1 MTLMNILANIMCL
14 RRQTNIDKYLYEIID
29 DYKHSESDE
38 EKSDI
43 FKSFCSSIWSS
54 ENKRRVYTK
63 KIRFSVRKDL
73 LHTDIGQVF
82 DIWSEV
88 EYTGYK
94 AMTKE
99 SDWCSLIRQ
108 KVNNLYTR
116 YFDKDV
122 ILKKDYINLLNTPK
136 RLYYQWIDGVEMDA
150 DELTTIID
158 DAIDDAQKLKV
169 TYQKQKMELSWSEY
183 KKVIEG
189 FFQRCFDNCKL
200 IEDYEKDSNYCGIYD
215 FMNEDNF
222 YIKYSNGILICVK
235 RVSFSNLP
243 ISSTWGNLYEYN
255 GSVSLG
261 NWPYTFAFTPATSV
275 TIQSQSG
282 LLLEGHQN
290 FSSSSAGTVWMS
302 RPTTSTGVSGYI
314 SVIGIGK
321 WKTDTTGGTIH
332 EPEK

>member
-1 MTLMNILANIMCL
+1 MNILANFMSL

-29 DYKHSESDE
+29 DYKHSDLDE

-63 KIRFSVRKDL
+63 AIRFSVRKDL
-73 LHTDIGQVF
+73 LQTDVGQVF
-82 DIWSEV
+82 DVWSEV

-99 SDWCSLIRQ
+99 TDWCSLIRQ

-122 ILKKDYINLLNTPK
+122 ILKKDYMSLLNTPK

-200 IEDYEKDSNYCGIYD
+200 IEDYEKHSKYCGIYD

-222 YIKYSNGILICVK
+222 YIKYFCKSLESYMKNYNKEYYGLKRGRDKKYKRCKKCGKMIEVK
-235 RVSFSNLP
+235 
-243 ISSTWGNLYEYN
+243 GNKKKYCDKCAYIVKLKQNNEYYHN
-255 GSVSLG
+255 
-261 NWPYTFAFTPATSV
+261 
-275 TIQSQSG
+275 
-282 LLLEGHQN
+282 
-290 FSSSSAGTVWMS
+290 
-302 RPTTSTGVSGYI
+302 
-314 SVIGIGK
+314 K
-321 WKTDTTGGTIH
+321 K
-332 EPEK
+332 

>member
-1 MTLMNILANIMCL
+1 MNILENIMSL
-14 RRQTNIDKYLYEIID
+14 RRLMSIDKYLYEIID
-29 DYKHSESDE
+29 DYKHSDSDK

-63 KIRFSVRKDL
+63 TIRFSVRKDL
-73 LHTDIGQVF
+73 LQTDVGQVF
-82 DIWSEV
+82 DVWSEV

-99 SDWCSLIRQ
+99 TDWCSLIRQ

-122 ILKKDYINLLNTPK
+122 ILKKDYMNLLNTPK
-136 RLYYQWIDGVEMDA
+136 RLYYQWIDGIEMDA

-158 DAIDDAQKLKV
+158 DTIDDAQKLKV

-189 FFQRCFDNCKL
+189 FFRRCFDNCKL
-200 IEDYEKDSNYCGIYD
+200 IDEYEKDSKYCGIYD

-222 YIKYSNGILICVK
+222 YIKYFCN
-235 RVSFSNLP
+235 R
-243 ISSTWGNLYEYN
+243 
-255 GSVSLG
+255 
-261 NWPYTFAFTPATSV
+261 
-275 TIQSQSG
+275 
-282 LLLEGHQN
+282 LEGNMKDYQKHYYGLKY
-290 FSSSSAGTVWMS
+290 SSRKGYKRCKCCGKMIEN
-302 RPTTSTGVSGYI
+302 TGNKKIYC
-314 SVIGIGK
+314 
-321 WKTDTTGGTIH
+321 D
-332 EPEK
+332 ECAEKNRKQSNKLSDKRYRNKIRENRKS

>member
-1 MTLMNILANIMCL
+1 MNILANIMSL

-29 DYKHSESDE
+29 DYKHSDSDE
-38 EKSDI
+38 EKNDI

-63 KIRFSVRKDL
+63 TIRFSVRKDL
-73 LHTDIGQVF
+73 LQTDIGQVF
-82 DIWSEV
+82 DVWSEV

-99 SDWCSLIRQ
+99 TDWCSLIRQ

-116 YFDKDV
+116 YFDKEV
-122 ILKKDYINLLNTPK
+122 ILKKDYMSLLNTPK
-136 RLYYQWIDGVEMDA
+136 RLYYQWIDGTEMDA

-158 DAIDDAQKLKV
+158 DAIDSAQKLKV

-200 IEDYEKDSNYCGIYD
+200 IEDYEKDSKYCGIYD

-222 YIKYSNGILICVK
+222 YIKYFCKYIGNEIKHWEKQYYGLKRGRNIKYKRCQRCGCLIEIK
-235 RVSFSNLP
+235 NKNDY
-243 ISSTWGNLYEYN
+243 STRYCIICKKEIRKERNHKY
-255 GSVSLG
+255 
-261 NWPYTFAFTPATSV
+261 
-275 TIQSQSG
+275 
-282 LLLEGHQN
+282 
-290 FSSSSAGTVWMS
+290 
-302 RPTTSTGVSGYI
+302 YI
-314 SVIGIGK
+314 
-321 WKTDTTGGTIH
+321 KTK
-332 EPEK
+332 PKS

>member
-1 MTLMNILANIMCL
+1 MS
-14 RRQTNIDKYLYEIID
+14 IDKYLYEIID
-29 DYKHSESDE
+29 DYKHSDSDK

-63 KIRFSVRKDL
+63 TIRFSVRKDL
-73 LHTDIGQVF
+73 LQTDVGQVF
-82 DIWSEV
+82 DVWSEV

-99 SDWCSLIRQ
+99 TDWCSLIRQ

-116 YFDKDV
+116 YFDEEV
-122 ILKKDYINLLNTPK
+122 ILKKDYMNLLNTPK
-136 RLYYQWIDGVEMDA
+136 QLYYQWIDGIEMDA

-183 KKVIEG
+183 KKIIEG

-200 IEDYEKDSNYCGIYD
+200 IEDYEKDSKYCGIYD

-222 YIKYSNGILICVK
+222 YIKYFCKSLESYMQNYQKQYYGLYIKGSKDKKYKIK
-235 RVSFSNLP
+235 RCQSCGKMIEIKNKKDFSTKYCNECAYKIKLKQV
-243 ISSTWGNLYEYN
+243 NECKKRKK
-255 GSVSLG
+255 
-261 NWPYTFAFTPATSV
+261 
-275 TIQSQSG
+275 
-282 LLLEGHQN
+282 E
-290 FSSSSAGTVWMS
+290 
-302 RPTTSTGVSGYI
+302 
-314 SVIGIGK
+314 
-321 WKTDTTGGTIH
+321 
-332 EPEK
+332 

>member
-29 DYKHSESDE
+29 DYKHSDSDE
-38 EKSDI
+38 EKDDI

-63 KIRFSVRKDL
+63 TIRFSVRKDL
-73 LHTDIGQVF
+73 LQTDVGQVF
-82 DIWSEV
+82 DVWSEV

-99 SDWCSLIRQ
+99 TDWCSLIRQ

-122 ILKKDYINLLNTPK
+122 ILKKDYMNLLNTPK
-136 RLYYQWIDGVEMDA
+136 RLYYQWIDGIEMDA

-200 IEDYEKDSNYCGIYD
+200 IEDYEKDSKYCGIYD
-215 FMNEDNF
+215 FINEDNF
-222 YIKYSNGILICVK
+222 YIKYFCKSLESYIQNYQKQYYGLYIKGSKDKKYKIK
-235 RVSFSNLP
+235 RCQSCGKMIEKSHNRKIYCDDCRENMRL
-243 ISSTWGNLYEYN
+243 NRYKKYN
-255 GSVSLG
+255 KKRH
-261 NWPYTFAFTPATSV
+261 N
-275 TIQSQSG
+275 
-282 LLLEGHQN
+282 HN
-290 FSSSSAGTVWMS
+290 
-302 RPTTSTGVSGYI
+302 
-314 SVIGIGK
+314 
-321 WKTDTTGGTIH
+321 
-332 EPEK
+332 

>member
-1 MTLMNILANIMCL
+1 MTLMNILENIMSL
-14 RRQTNIDKYLYEIID
+14 RRLMSIDKYLYEIID
-29 DYKHSESDE
+29 DYKHSDSDK

-63 KIRFSVRKDL
+63 TIRFSVRKDL
-73 LHTDIGQVF
+73 LQTDVGQVF

-99 SDWCSLIRQ
+99 TDWCSLIRQ

-116 YFDKDV
+116 YFDEEV
-122 ILKKDYINLLNTPK
+122 ILKKDYMNLLNTPK
-136 RLYYQWIDGVEMDA
+136 QLYYQWIDGIEMDA

-183 KKVIEG
+183 KKIIEG

-200 IEDYEKDSNYCGIYD
+200 IEDYEKDSKYCGIYD

-222 YIKYSNGILICVK
+222 YIKYFCKSLESYMQNYQKQYYGLYIKGSKDKKNKIK
-235 RVSFSNLP
+235 RCQSCGKMIEIKNKKDFSTKYCNECAYKIKLKQV
-243 ISSTWGNLYEYN
+243 NECKKRKK
-255 GSVSLG
+255 
-261 NWPYTFAFTPATSV
+261 
-275 TIQSQSG
+275 
-282 LLLEGHQN
+282 E
-290 FSSSSAGTVWMS
+290 
-302 RPTTSTGVSGYI
+302 
-314 SVIGIGK
+314 
-321 WKTDTTGGTIH
+321 
-332 EPEK
+332 

>member
-1 MTLMNILANIMCL
+1 MNILASIMSL
-14 RRQTNIDKYLYEIID
+14 RRQVNIDKYLYEIID
-29 DYKHSESDE
+29 DYKNSDSDE

-63 KIRFSVRKDL
+63 TIRFSVRKDL
-73 LHTDIGQVF
+73 LQTDIGQVF

-99 SDWCSLIRQ
+99 TDWCSLIRQ

-116 YFDKDV
+116 YFDKEV
-122 ILKKDYINLLNTPK
+122 ILKKDYMNLLNTPK
-136 RLYYQWIDGVEMDA
+136 RLYYQWIDGIEMDA

-158 DAIDDAQKLKV
+158 DAIDDAQKLKI

-200 IEDYEKDSNYCGIYD
+200 IEDYEKDSKYCGIYD

-222 YIKYSNGILICVK
+222 YIKYFCN
-235 RVSFSNLP
+235 R
-243 ISSTWGNLYEYN
+243 
-255 GSVSLG
+255 
-261 NWPYTFAFTPATSV
+261 
-275 TIQSQSG
+275 
-282 LLLEGHQN
+282 LEGNMKDYQKHYYGLKYSSRKGYKRCKCCGKMIKRSNNRILYCNNCKKNKQKEWDLKYKHKIRN
-290 FSSSSAGTVWMS
+290 FV
-302 RPTTSTGVSGYI
+302 
-314 SVIGIGK
+314 
-321 WKTDTTGGTIH
+321 
-332 EPEK
+332 

>member
-1 MTLMNILANIMCL
+1 MTLMNILANIMSL

-29 DYKHSESDE
+29 DYKHSDSDE

-63 KIRFSVRKDL
+63 TIRFSVRKDL
-73 LHTDIGQVF
+73 LQTDVGQVF
-82 DIWSEV
+82 DVWSEV

-99 SDWCSLIRQ
+99 TDWCSLIRQ

-122 ILKKDYINLLNTPK
+122 ILKKDYMNLLNTPK
-136 RLYYQWIDGVEMDA
+136 RLYYQWIDGIEMSA

-200 IEDYEKDSNYCGIYD
+200 IEDYEKDSKYCGIYD

-222 YIKYSNGILICVK
+222 YIKYFCKYIENEMKHWEKQYYGLKRGRNIKYKRCNKCGRMIEQTNNRILYCKECYTKLHNKDAKNRMK
-235 RVSFSNLP
+235 R
-243 ISSTWGNLYEYN
+243 YRERRY
-255 GSVSLG
+255 
-261 NWPYTFAFTPATSV
+261 
-275 TIQSQSG
+275 
-282 LLLEGHQN
+282 LLEK
-290 FSSSSAGTVWMS
+290 S
-302 RPTTSTGVSGYI
+302 
-314 SVIGIGK
+314 
-321 WKTDTTGGTIH
+321 
-332 EPEK
+332 

>member
-1 MTLMNILANIMCL
+1 MTLMNILANIISL

-29 DYKHSESDE
+29 DYKYSDSNE
-38 EKSDI
+38 EKDDI

-63 KIRFSVRKDL
+63 TIRFSVRKDL
-73 LHTDIGQVF
+73 LQTDVGQVF
-82 DIWSEV
+82 DVWSEV

-99 SDWCSLIRQ
+99 TDWYSLIRQ

-116 YFDKDV
+116 YFDKEV
-122 ILKKDYINLLNTPK
+122 ILKKDYMNLLNTPK
-136 RLYYQWIDGVEMDA
+136 RLYYQWIDGIEMDA

-200 IEDYEKDSNYCGIYD
+200 IEDYEKDSKYCGIYD

-222 YIKYSNGILICVK
+222 YIKYFCN
-235 RVSFSNLP
+235 R
-243 ISSTWGNLYEYN
+243 
-255 GSVSLG
+255 
-261 NWPYTFAFTPATSV
+261 
-275 TIQSQSG
+275 
-282 LLLEGHQN
+282 LEGNMKDYQKHYYGLKY
-290 FSSSSAGTVWMS
+290 SS
-302 RPTTSTGVSGYI
+302 RKGYKRCKCC
-314 SVIGIGK
+314 GK
-321 WKTDTTGGTIH
+321 MI
-332 EPEK
+332 EKSHNRKIYCDDCSENMRLNRYKKYNQKRYNHN